1 MCQDLENK
9 LSLAE
14 QEMVQIKAENFKLL
28 KSLASTNNNRQT
40 NGFESRDYNTLI
52 ENHETIFN
60 KIQHLEESLKEKDA
74 KRMDTESGYLSQAS
88 STTSSKFIHV
98 ETTHQ
103 PPETKQP
110 VVPALEQGMY
120 VV

>member
-98 ETTHQ
+98 ETQQ